1 MEELIRALLLADAA
15 VASFVGDRVN
25 FGTHPQGSPFPGL
38 VLNTI
43 GDAEGVNIDGPDGI
57 SQGRVQVD
65 CYASSYG
72 GAKLLSRAVRRV
84 LSGHAGGAI
93 QGVFHAGSRDS
104 REGGTNEADRPF
116 RVSLDFTVT
125 YTT

>member
-15 VASFVGDRVN
+15 VASFVGNRVN
-25 FGTHPQGSPFPGL
+25 YGTHPQGDPFPGL

-43 GDAEGVNIDGPDGI
+43 GDVEGMNIDGPDGT

-65 CYASSYG
+65 CYADSYG
-72 GAKLLSRAVRRV
+72 GSKLLSRAVRRV

-93 QGVFHAGSRDS
+93 LGVFHASSRDS
-104 REGGTNEADRPF
+104 REGGTNEAEHPF